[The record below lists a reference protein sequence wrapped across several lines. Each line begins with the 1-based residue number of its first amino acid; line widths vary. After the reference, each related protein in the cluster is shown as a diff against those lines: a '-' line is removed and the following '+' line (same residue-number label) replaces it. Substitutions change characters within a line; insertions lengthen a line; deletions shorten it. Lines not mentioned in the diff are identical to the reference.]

1 MSMHIC
7 CPPSAPLHTSAS
19 VKLTIL
25 AHSPACLPQRNVGIP
40 VILFTCSTFPPAS
53 QFGRLDPCRR
63 TSAAV
68 FTTLT
73 TQAAAHCARGLNDT
87 RFLRPHH
94 RVALNGSAYSRLCM
108 YMCVCARRIVRAI
121 ICKFVVTYFSLAA
134 GMPRGFVAFR
144 SSLHTHIYIFYS
156 IYIHIDLYT
165 CLPYL
170 YDAHFLIFVFF
181 FTFLIFYAFLYTIRF
196 CKFIKKF
203 RCLHICAVAMA
214 VARIVVALDVA
225 IAIALLLLSWLLL
238 RQFPSLLA
246 LLLSNSLLNCLHC
259 SKCLFV
265 LYACGQVFSTFTH
278 IHTNTRFLL
287 SFNCV
292 SCTRGRLLSVRLCCL
307 SVCRNIY
314 ECVCVFYLQPHN
326 VISFIY
332 SAGILRDLHY

>member
-1 MSMHIC
+1 ML
-7 CPPSAPLHTSAS
+7 PSIRTVAHKRLSKTYYTRSLNS
-19 VKLTIL
+19 LL
-25 AHSPACLPQRNVGIP
+25 ATTQRIP

-73 TQAAAHCARGLNDT
+73 TQAAAHCARGLNDA

-121 ICKFVVTYFSLAA
+121 ICKFVVTYFSLAT

-170 YDAHFLIFVFF
+170 
-181 FTFLIFYAFLYTIRF
+181 
-196 CKFIKKF
+196 
-203 RCLHICAVAMA
+203 
-214 VARIVVALDVA
+214 
-225 IAIALLLLSWLLL
+225 
-238 RQFPSLLA
+238 LA
-246 LLLSNSLLNCLHC
+246 LHGP
-259 SKCLFV
+259 
-265 LYACGQVFSTFTH
+265 YAARVPYMTHTF
-278 IHTNTRFLL
+278 
-287 SFNCV
+287 
-292 SCTRGRLLSVRLCCL
+292 
-307 SVCRNIY
+307 
-314 ECVCVFYLQPHN
+314 
-326 VISFIY
+326 
-332 SAGILRDLHY
+332 

>member
-1 MSMHIC
+1 M
-7 CPPSAPLHTSAS
+7 
-19 VKLTIL
+19 
-25 AHSPACLPQRNVGIP
+25 
-40 VILFTCSTFPPAS
+40 
-53 QFGRLDPCRR
+53 
-63 TSAAV
+63 
-68 FTTLT
+68 
-73 TQAAAHCARGLNDT
+73 
-87 RFLRPHH
+87 
-94 RVALNGSAYSRLCM
+94 
-108 YMCVCARRIVRAI
+108 
-121 ICKFVVTYFSLAA
+121 
-134 GMPRGFVAFR
+134 
-144 SSLHTHIYIFYS
+144 
-156 IYIHIDLYT
+156 
-165 CLPYL
+165 
-170 YDAHFLIFVFF
+170 
-181 FTFLIFYAFLYTIRF
+181 YTIRF

-214 VARIVVALDVA
+214 VARIVIALDVA
-225 IAIALLLLSWLLL
+225 IAIALLLLLLLLFWLLL